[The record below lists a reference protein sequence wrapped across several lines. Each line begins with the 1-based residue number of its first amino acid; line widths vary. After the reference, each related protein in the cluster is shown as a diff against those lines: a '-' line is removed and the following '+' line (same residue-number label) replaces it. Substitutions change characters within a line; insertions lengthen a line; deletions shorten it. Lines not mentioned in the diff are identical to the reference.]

1 MTVPTDKEESVKTFT
16 ISELAAVFGVTTRT
30 IRYYEECGLLAP
42 NRKTPTSHRL
52 YDERDLARL
61 KLILRGKRFGYSL
74 SELGEI
80 IKLYEIDPT
89 QQKQI
94 VYTLTHGFA
103 HIQEI
108 DERIEELR
116 ELREEMLEFARS
128 FVEILETS
136 EGGGQDGMEEFIS
149 GVKETIVRLGK
160 M

>member
-1 MTVPTDKEESVKTFT
+1 LTVPVEKEESIRTFT
-16 ISELAAVFGVTTRT
+16 ISELAAAFGVTTRT
-30 IRYYEECGLLAP
+30 IRYYEECGLLAS
-42 NRKTPTSHRL
+42 NRKTPTSHRS
-52 YDERDLARL
+52 YNESDRARL

-80 IKLYEIDPT
+80 IKLYEVDPT

-94 VYTLTHGFA
+94 VYTLTHGFT

-128 FVEILETS
+128 FVDILEAN
-136 EGGGQDGMEEFIS
+136 EGKDQGEIKEFIS
-149 GVKETIVRLGK
+149 GAKEIMERLDK
-160 M
+160 L